1 LVGDTHIFDLTH
13 VISLIFNQFTS
24 QLIYV
29 GLSIQPCKYSAWV
42 LSDLFLGFVPH
53 AKFYCPPNG
62 INIFSI
68 PFGFASFAF
77 FFKKK
82 TLGKDV

>member
-1 LVGDTHIFDLTH
+1 LASDTHIFDLTH

-29 GLSIQPCKYSAWV
+29 GLSIQPRKCSTWA
-42 LSDLFLGFVPH
+42 LSGLFLGFFTH

-62 INIFSI
+62 INILSI

-77 FFKKK
+77 KKK
-82 TLGKDV
+82 KEILSEDV